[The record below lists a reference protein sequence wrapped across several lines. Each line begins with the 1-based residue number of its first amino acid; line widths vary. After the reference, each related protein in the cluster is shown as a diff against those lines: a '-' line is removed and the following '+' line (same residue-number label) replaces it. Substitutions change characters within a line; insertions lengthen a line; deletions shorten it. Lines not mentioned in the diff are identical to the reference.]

1 MSPYKPFRTRRGIHH
16 FFLVRMFLFLW
27 NFFTRSSWG
36 LKIVSA
42 GVICIFLGLF
52 LPWVEIGDTGT
63 MGAFSLLCGGAGWWI
78 SLMMVMVIVM
88 LFSYDYTEKI
98 KKIGGMN
105 LDPKFFYARIGVV
118 IILMNV
124 IISTTLMGAARSINP
139 DINIQLTTQM
149 SGMVFTYV

>member
-1 MSPYKPFRTRRGIHH
+1 
-16 FFLVRMFLFLW
+16 
-27 NFFTRSSWG
+27 
-36 LKIVSA
+36 
-42 GVICIFLGLF
+42 
-52 LPWVEIGDTGT
+52 
-63 MGAFSLLCGGAGWWI
+63 
-78 SLMMVMVIVM
+78 M

-149 SGMVFTYV
+149 SGMVFTYVWAILLCVGGAIIRRTEEKQSYKHVFVQGVETGEDHDSYKKILGESDEENMKLPI